1 MYSNEL
7 VRGMLKTIILQLL
20 GEKDQMYGY
29 ELSKLVRDRTKDK
42 IVLTEG
48 ALYPLLH
55 KLEKDNLV
63 VTNMEMVG
71 NRQRKYYA
79 LTSSGK
85 TSAKEKKSELMD
97 FIKTLKTLMDPQ
109 PIVLCHY

>member
-20 GEKDQMYGY
+20 GEKDKMYGY
-29 ELSKLVRDRTKDK
+29 ELSKLVKDRTSEK

-63 VTNMEMVG
+63 VTSMELVG
-71 NRQRKYYA
+71 NRQRKYYT
-79 LTSSGK
+79 LTATGE
-85 TSAKEKKSELMD
+85 TSAKEKRSELLD
-97 FIKTLKTLMDPQ
+97 FIKTLKSLIDPQ
-109 PIVLCHY
+109 PIVLCTY

>member
-20 GEKDQMYGY
+20 GEKDKMYGY

-63 VTNMEMVG
+63 VTSMEMVG

-79 LTSSGK
+79 LTPSGK
-85 TSAKEKKSELMD
+85 TSAKEKRSELMD
-97 FIKTLKTLMDPQ
+97 FMETLKSLMNPQ
-109 PIVLCHY
+109 PIVLCNY

>member
-63 VTNMEMVG
+63 VTSMEMVG

-109 PIVLCHY
+109 PIVLCSY

>member
-20 GEKDQMYGY
+20 GEKNKMYGY
-29 ELSKLVRDRTKDK
+29 ELSKLVKDRTEEK

-63 VTNMEMVG
+63 VTSIETVG
-71 NRQRKYYA
+71 NRKRKYYA
-79 LTSSGK
+79 LTPTGE
-85 TSAKEKKSELMD
+85 TSAKEKRHELLD
-97 FIKTLKTLMDPQ
+97 FMQTLKGLIEPQ
-109 PIVLCHY
+109 PIVLCTY

>member
-20 GEKDQMYGY
+20 GEKDKMYGY
-29 ELSKLVRDRTKDK
+29 ELSKLVKDRTEEK

-55 KLEKDNLV
+55 KLEKDKLV
-63 VTNMEMVG
+63 VTSMETVG
-71 NRQRKYYA
+71 NRQRKYYE
-79 LTSSGK
+79 LTPTGE
-85 TSAKEKKSELMD
+85 TSAREKRSELLD
-97 FIKTLKTLMDPQ
+97 FMNTLKGLIDPK
-109 PIVLCHY
+109 PIAQCSF

>member
-1 MYSNEL
+1 
-7 VRGMLKTIILQLL
+7 MLKTIILQLL
-20 GEKDQMYGY
+20 GEKDKMYGY

-63 VTNMEMVG
+63 VTSMEMVG

-85 TSAKEKKSELMD
+85 TSAKEKRSELID
-97 FIKTLKTLMDPQ
+97 FMETLKTLMNPQ
-109 PIVLCHY
+109 PVMLCR

>member
-1 MYSNEL
+1 
-7 VRGMLKTIILQLL
+7 
-20 GEKDQMYGY
+20 MYGY
-29 ELSKLVRDRTKDK
+29 ELSKLVRDRTRDK

-63 VTNMEMVG
+63 VTSMEMVG

-79 LTSSGK
+79 LTPSGK
-85 TSAKEKKSELMD
+85 TSAKEKKSELLD
-97 FIKTLKTLMDPQ
+97 FMETMKSLMNPQ
-109 PIVLCHY
+109 PIVLCTY